1 MNNNCIK
8 KPVRIFVVDSGI
20 NKNISDL
27 NQYVTHSTGFGINKD
42 SYITED
48 NTREVKNM
56 HGTAISLIIRDIF
69 NKVELTSVN
78 ILNENLKTD
87 ARILIY
93 SLCWCLENKPDIIHL
108 SLGTRSFF
116 YSFALRKIIKEAHKN
131 NILVVAAHD
140 NLQGIS
146 YPAHLKGVFGVK
158 GVEELTKNE
167 FSYKKKVWLAPIG
180 IDGIA
185 GANELSISPDNI
197 IGNSMAAAY
206 ITGHIAKIV
215 YETGTKNFKSI
226 SQILSQQV
234 KPPQLTKKL
243 RCC

>member
-1 MNNNCIK
+1 MNNSPK
-8 KPVRIFVVDSGI
+8 SPVKIFVVDSGI

-27 NQYVTHSTGFGINKD
+27 NQYVTNSTGFGVNKD
-42 SYITED
+42 SYIAQD
-48 NTREVKNM
+48 NTREIKNM
-56 HGTAISLIIRDIF
+56 HGTAIALIIRDIF
-69 NKVELTSVN
+69 DKVELTSIN

-146 YPAHLKGVFGVK
+146 YPASLKGVFGVK
-158 GVEELTKNE
+158 GSEGLEKND
-167 FSYKKKVWLAPIG
+167 FSYNNKLWLAPFGFNG
-180 IDGIA
+180 IKGV
-185 GANELSISPDNI
+185 NELQENADNLF
-197 IGNSMAAAY
+197 GNSMAAAY

-215 YETGTKNFKSI
+215 YNTGTKNFKSV
-226 SQILSQQV
+226 SQILR
-234 KPPQLTKKL
+234 TKKTF
-243 RCC
+243 

>member
-1 MNNNCIK
+1 MNNNCFK
-8 KPVRIFVVDSGI
+8 NPVKIFVVDSGI

-27 NQYVTHSTGFGINKD
+27 NQYVTNSTGFGINKD
-42 SYITED
+42 SYIAQD

-116 YSFALRKIIKEAHKN
+116 HSFALRKIIKEAHKN

-158 GVEELTKNE
+158 GLDTLEKNE
-167 FSYKKKVWLAPIG
+167 FSYNNKLWLAPFG
-180 IDGIA
+180 VDGIK
-185 GANELSISPDNI
+185 GVHEFQENPDNMF
-197 IGNSMAAAY
+197 GNSMAAAY

-215 YETGTKNFKSI
+215 YHNGTKNFKSV
-226 SQILSQQV
+226 SQIL
-234 KPPQLTKKL
+234 KTKKTL
-243 RCC
+243 